1 MDTVRL
7 LLIDDNPSLLSILC
21 RFLKQHGDLTVV
33 DTAQNGSD
41 ALAKA
46 RHLKPDVILL
56 DLAMKDVSGLDMLPR
71 LRADLPEARIVV
83 VTLRDTAAYRTAAL
97 ARGADA
103 FVSKAAMNAELLPAI
118 RDSSSHVPAAVQL
131 RPN

>member
-1 MDTVRL
+1 MNAARL
-7 LLIDDNPSLLSILC
+7 LLIDDNPSLLRILC
-21 RFLKQHGDLTVV
+21 RFLKQYGDLTVL
-33 DTAQNGSD
+33 DTAQSSSD

-71 LRADLPEARIVV
+71 LRADLPGAHIVV
-83 VTLRDTAAYRTAAL
+83 LTLQDTAAYRQAAL
-97 ARGADA
+97 GLGADA

-118 RDSSSHVPAAVQL
+118 RAPKQQPERV
-131 RPN
+131 